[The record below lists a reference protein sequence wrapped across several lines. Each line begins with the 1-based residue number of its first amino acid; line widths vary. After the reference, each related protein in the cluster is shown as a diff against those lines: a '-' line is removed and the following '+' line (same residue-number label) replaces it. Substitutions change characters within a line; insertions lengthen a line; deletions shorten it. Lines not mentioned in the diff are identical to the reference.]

1 AGSRPGL
8 QIPRRRACGCLC
20 RSQTH
25 LVALRLAVGPGTSWL
40 AEPWPPGPRPS
51 CRACRRTPTALAP
64 RQESAAG
71 DAGPCR
77 GRPGADGRRQVVGGA
92 GPRARAPP
100 VPPLLGRAR
109 DGGFCLPGSVVAL
122 IAGFLDRDFAA
133 AARRPALAAA

>member
-1 AGSRPGL
+1 RRGRPAGAGARQRAAAGGD
-8 QIPRRRACGCLC
+8 RRR
-20 RSQTH
+20 RE
-25 LVALRLAVGPGTSWL
+25 RLAPPRGPVDG
-40 AEPWPPGPRPS
+40 
-51 CRACRRTPTALAP
+51 ACRRTPTALAP

>member
-1 AGSRPGL
+1 RQRQRAAPRAPRWGGRPPEGGRG
-8 QIPRRRACGCLC
+8 RRPPAARA
-20 RSQTH
+20 
-25 LVALRLAVGPGTSWL
+25 
-40 AEPWPPGPRPS
+40 PRPS
-51 CRACRRTPTALAP
+51 SGACRRTPTALAP